1 MRKQLLGSHKIGLN
15 AFARLPFL
23 LYSFNSL
30 AYLWVELALGQLNLL
45 LDPHFPLYLLFEG
58 LAAVRDTRGLAFGV
72 LVGLAGGKVV
82 RLDGLLGGV
91 DIFFR
96 AVLGHFCFFFVYAVT
111 HSYFI
116 ELLSIL
122 IVQFGGKGMNL
133 GNYTNQYG

>member
-1 MRKQLLGSHKIGLN
+1 M
-15 AFARLPFL
+15 
-23 LYSFNSL
+23 
-30 AYLWVELALGQLNLL
+30 
-45 LDPHFPLYLLFEG
+45 G
-58 LAAVRDTRGLAFGV
+58 LAAGHM
-72 LVGLAGGKVV
+72 AG
-82 RLDGLLGGV
+82 LDGLLGGV

-96 AVLGHFCFFFVYAVT
+96 AVLSHFCFFFVYAVT